1 MRNLLLLSAAVL
13 ALGAGA
19 ARATTFTGFA
29 SDPVGD
35 FLPGASHDTDLDLT
49 SMTVTY
55 DDVAQTFLVSATLA
69 GPINTDNDFPGNYV
83 LGVNTG
89 SGAIHPFAGVGQPD
103 VRFNQAFVLQK
114 SGAVNNASIIA
125 TMMGSGFSLL
135 IPLATLPATVAGFQ
149 PGDYGFNIWSRG
161 PGNKLADFAPEN
173 RMLAAVPEPATWAML
188 IMGFGLAGG
197 ALRRRRMQGRLGVP
211 A

>member
-1 MRNLLLLSAAVL
+1 MRNLFFLTAAVL

-19 ARATTFTGFA
+19 ARATTFTGSA
-29 SDPVGD
+29 IDPVGD
-35 FLPGASHDTDLDLT
+35 FLTGAVHDADLDLT
-49 SMTVTY
+49 GMTVTY

-69 GPINTDNDFPGNYV
+69 GPINTGNPGNYV

-89 SGAIHPFAGVGQPD
+89 SGAIHPFTGVGQPD

-114 SGAVNNASIIA
+114 TGAVNNAAVIA
-125 TMMGSGFSLL
+125 TLSGSGFSLL
-135 IPLATLPATVAGFQ
+135 IQLATLPATVAGFQ

-161 PGNKLADFAPEN
+161 PGNQLVDFAPEN
-173 RMLAAVPEPATWAML
+173 RMLAAVPEPATWAMM